1 MNMFR
6 NMISNWMYVDT
17 RTLAFF
23 RIVFGCMGL
32 VEVLRRY
39 QFIDVFYSN
48 MGMDFRRHVVS
59 KYSIKYFSLLD
70 HVHSSMGVHIFFI
83 ITAMCFILFII
94 VYRTRFFQLLAVMGL
109 ISIHNAAVILE
120 NGSDLVYNNYL
131 IWALFLPLGTS
142 WMPR

>member
-23 RIVFGCMGL
+23 RIVFGFMGL
-32 VEVLRRY
+32 VDVLRRY

-70 HVHSSMGVHIFFI
+70 HASDQKHPLFKLITNFCHWNNSSLNCGNNRRLKMSIKNN
-83 ITAMCFILFII
+83 
-94 VYRTRFFQLLAVMGL
+94 FQLKFMKSLTFKFARYIFVL
-109 ISIHNAAVILE
+109 NLKRFSF
-120 NGSDLVYNNYL
+120 DLSRSNRRL
-131 IWALFLPLGTS
+131 
-142 WMPR
+142 